1 MTPEKN
7 KPSQPTRTTRAARS
21 AREKTD
27 GGARRTSAG
36 GRRKGTGPGTR
47 TTGMRTATAR
57 TKAKPASSKKVTAG
71 PGRTTGKRTQK
82 PAKKQTGRAKVQAR
96 RESFHFFRR
105 FLLLFVALFLGMVGF
120 LGIAYARTTIP
131 SPESIALAQKTT
143 VYYSDGVT
151 PIGSFSGQNRQIIP
165 CTTLPS
171 YVGNAVVAS
180 ENRTFWTDSGIDL
193 RGIAR
198 ALVNNVA
205 TGSRQGG
212 STITQQYAERYY
224 LGETTSYPGKVKE
237 ALLALKIAQTQ
248 DKGTV
253 LCNYLNTIYFGRGA
267 YGIQAAAQA
276 YFHEDA
282 QDLTVDQ
289 AALLAGIIPAPSLWD
304 PAVSPRLAQA
314 RFSRVIRIMKE
325 DGYISQAQ
333 AQAAAMP
340 GTAPAA
346 SAVTANSYAG
356 EKGYLMAMV
365 RQELLTNKAAGMNEE
380 AITNSGNKI
389 ITTVDK
395 NRQALMRTTVDRGK
409 GANAIPDSVQV
420 GGLSADPRTGAILAL
435 YAGDDYLSKQLNNV
449 TQATFEPG
457 STMKAFTLLAAIS
470 QGCNLS
476 TRFNGDSPRTF
487 PGLPTPVRN
496 YGNSSYGKIDLYQAM
511 AHSVNT
517 VFVDLNQKLGPQNT
531 ALVAK
536 KAGIDSGLSATSPY
550 NALGIDGITL
560 RELTQSYATFAN
572 QGVRVGLH
580 LVQRIQGADGTILY
594 RSADRGTRV
603 FDSGQTALLT
613 HALQKVM
620 TDGTGRPAAV
630 AGHAIVG
637 KSGTANDNKA
647 AAFVGYTPSLVTSFA
662 IWSPAADGS
671 SAVLPSFGP
680 YSAGEGYPTHLFG
693 DYMRQALAGAPNE
706 NFPPATDLG
715 KIGGPK
721 GSWGD

>member
-1 MTPEKN
+1 MTPKKN
-7 KPSQPTRTTRAARS
+7 KPSRPARTTRAAQS
-21 AREKTD
+21 AGKKTG

-36 GRRKGTGPGTR
+36 GRRKGAMTGTR
-47 TTGMRTATAR
+47 T
-57 TKAKPASSKKVTAG
+57 S
-71 PGRTTGKRTQK
+71 GKRTQK
-82 PAKKQTGRAKVQAR
+82 PTKKQTGQAKVQSR
-96 RESFHFFRR
+96 RGSFHLFRR
-105 FLLLFVALFLGMVGF
+105 FLPLLAALFLGVTGF

-165 CTTLPS
+165 CATLPS

-198 ALVNNVA
+198 ALINNVT

-267 YGIQAAAQA
+267 YGIQAAAQT

-282 QDLTVDQ
+282 RSLTIDQ

-304 PAVSPRLAQA
+304 PAISPQLAQT
-314 RFSRVIRIMKE
+314 RFRRVIRIMKE
-325 DGYISQAQ
+325 DGYISQGQ
-333 AQAAAMP
+333 AQTAAMP
-340 GTAPAA
+340 DTAPAT
-346 SAVTANSYAG
+346 SAATANSYAG

-365 RQELLTNKAAGMNEE
+365 RRELLANKTAGMNEE
-380 AITNSGNKI
+380 AITNSGDKI

-395 NRQALMRTTVDRGK
+395 NKQALMRATVDRGK
-409 GANAIPDSVQV
+409 GANAVPDSVQV

-435 YAGDDYLSKQLNNV
+435 YAGDDYLSKQLNNA

-457 STMKAFTLLAAIS
+457 STMKVFTLLAAIS

-517 VFVDLNQKLGPQNT
+517 VFVDLNQKVGPQNT
-531 ALVAK
+531 ALIAK

-572 QGVRVGLH
+572 QGVQVGLH
-580 LVQRIQGADGTILY
+580 LVQRVQGPDGAILY

-603 FDSGQTALLT
+603 FDGGHTALLT

-620 TDGTGRPAAV
+620 TDGTGKPAAV
-630 AGHAIVG
+630 AGHAIAG

-680 YSAGEGYPTHLFG
+680 YSAGEGYPTRLFG
-693 DYMRQALAGAPNE
+693 DYMRQVLAGTPNE

-715 KIGGPK
+715 RIGGPK